1 MTVSQAERR
10 LALFPVTTAVS
21 ASNGGAT
28 LSIGGCNLADLA
40 AQHGTPLYVFDAAT
54 LDAAAGEYAV
64 ALAAHYPGASG
75 VTYAGKAFLCKAVA
89 RWACARDLW
98 VDCTGEG
105 EIAVAVA
112 AGVPRRQLLVHG
124 VNKSEGDLRAAVA
137 HAGVIVVDNLSEL
150 RRLADLLPSHPPD
163 HLPDETGP
171 SLWLRVRPGVAVDTH
186 AYRQTGQSDS
196 KFGMDP
202 QQTLD
207 AVHFCLRRGLPLTG
221 IHFHQGS
228 HFHDPAPIGPALAT
242 VLDLVEEVRDQSG
255 WTPQVLSPGGGW
267 GVPYHEDDLPHP
279 SIDEYVAFVAHELA
293 AGCAA
298 RGLPLPRLQVE
309 PGRSLV
315 ARAGVAIYR
324 AGAVKHTPSRRWLL
338 LDGGMADNPRP
349 ALYGARYSALPV
361 CEPMRAASGP
371 ASLAGPFCESGD
383 VLIEGLPLPDLAEG
397 ELVAVPVSGAY
408 HLAMGSNY
416 NGAAK
421 PAVLWLA
428 AGQAHL
434 IQRRE
439 TLADLLGRDLDLP
452 E

>member
-1 MTVSQAERR
+1 MSILAERR
-10 LALFPVTTAVS
+10 LALFPATTTAAPHDGS
-21 ASNGGAT
+21 TALA
-28 LSIGGCNLADLA
+28 IGGCLLPELA

-54 LDAAAGEYAV
+54 LDAAAAEYTT
-64 ALAAHYPGASG
+64 ALRAHYPGESG
-75 VTYAGKAFLCKAVA
+75 VTYAGKAFLSKAVA
-89 RWACARDLW
+89 RWACQQGFW

-124 VNKSEGDLRAAVA
+124 VNKSQADLLAAVK
-137 HAGVIVVDNLSEL
+137 HAGVIVVDNLAEL
-150 RRLADLLPSHPPD
+150 HRLAGLLAGAPAD
-163 HLPDETGP
+163 AEGP
-171 SLWLRVRPGVAVDTH
+171 LLWLRVRPGVAVDTH

-202 QQTLD
+202 QQTVD
-207 AVHFCLRRGLPLTG
+207 AVRFCQLHNLPLAG

-242 VLDLVEEVRDQSG
+242 VLDLIEEVRDQSG
-255 WTPQVLSPGGGW
+255 WTPAALSPGGGW

-279 SIDEYVAFVAHELA
+279 AIADYVAFVGRELA

-298 RGLPLPRLQVE
+298 RGLPLPRLQLE
-309 PGRSLV
+309 PGRSIV

-324 AGAVKHTPSRRWLL
+324 IGAVKHTPARRWLL

-361 CEPMRAASGP
+361 CNPLREPAGL

-383 VLIEGLPLPDLAEG
+383 VLIEHLPLPDLAEG
-397 ELVAVPVSGAY
+397 DLVAVPVSGAY

-416 NGAAK
+416 NGARK
-421 PAVLWLA
+421 PVVLWLRN
-428 AGQAHL
+428 GQAHI

-439 TLADLLGRDLDLP
+439 TLADLLGREVDLP